1 MQISNFQGLKNFFR
15 SAILTVLMSAG
26 TVSGVPHG
34 MLTKAEAEFMNSI
47 DDPGPRWCNAAG
59 DLQPTL
65 EIGCL

>member
-1 MQISNFQGLKNFFR
+1 
-15 SAILTVLMSAG
+15 MSAG